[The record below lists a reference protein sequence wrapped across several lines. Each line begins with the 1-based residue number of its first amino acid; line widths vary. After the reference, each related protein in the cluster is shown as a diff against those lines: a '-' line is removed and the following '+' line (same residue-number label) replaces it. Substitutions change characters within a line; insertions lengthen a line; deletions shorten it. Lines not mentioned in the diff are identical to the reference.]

1 MIRKTLSEL
10 WLINALVWLQHKRRS
25 SFKLFYHESEE
36 RGNMAVTIK
45 DVAKRAGVN
54 ASTVSRAIHNHSSI
68 SDKTKEKVK
77 KAMADLGYSRN
88 SAAQMLASGK
98 AGAIGVIF
106 PPIANKSEQPFFMKI
121 LTAINE
127 EARENKITVSIA
139 SGHTN
144 EELLSQVRVMY
155 QEKRVDGFIV
165 LYAGEADD
173 VRNYLLAD
181 EIPFVIVGTPIERAN
196 EITAVDNDNKLM
208 GAEAAQ
214 YLASLGH
221 KKLTF
226 VTNTDQSEVFRERYR
241 GFADKVQALGLSGQ
255 LLNTTEQLTKGGAT
269 ALVVLDDIL
278 AIKVIQGLTERGIT
292 VPDDISVISF
302 NNSVFASLI
311 HPYLTTF
318 DINITQL
325 GHRSVQKLLHLLAD
339 PDDFKEKVTVP
350 FELKVRESTKA
361 VD

>member
-1 MIRKTLSEL
+1 
-10 WLINALVWLQHKRRS
+10 
-25 SFKLFYHESEE
+25 
-36 RGNMAVTIK
+36 
-45 DVAKRAGVN
+45 
-54 ASTVSRAIHNHSSI
+54 
-68 SDKTKEKVK
+68 
-77 KAMADLGYSRN
+77 MADLDYSRN

-98 AGAIGVIF
+98 SGAIGVIF
-106 PPIANKSEQPFFMKI
+106 PPIENKSEQPFFMKI

-127 EARENKITVSIA
+127 EAHQNKITVSIA
-139 SGHTN
+139 SGHTI

-173 VRNYLLAD
+173 VRDYLLAG

-196 EITAVDNDNKLM
+196 EMTAVDNDNKLM

-214 YLASLGH
+214 YLAGLGH
-221 KKLTF
+221 KKLAF
-226 VTNTDQSEVFRERYR
+226 VTNTDKGEVFHERYR
-241 GFADKVQALGLSGQ
+241 GFEEKIKSLGLNGQ
-255 LLNTTEQLTKGGAT
+255 LLYTSESLALDNVT

-325 GHRSVQKLLHLLAD
+325 GHRSVQKLLHLIAD
-339 PDDFKEKVTVP
+339 PDDFREKVTVP

-361 VD
+361 VN

>member
-1 MIRKTLSEL
+1 MGT
-10 WLINALVWLQHKRRS
+10 
-25 SFKLFYHESEE
+25 
-36 RGNMAVTIK
+36 MAVTIK
-45 DVAKRAGVN
+45 DVARRAGVN
-54 ASTVSRAIHNHSSI
+54 PSTVSRAIHNHSAI
-68 SDKTKEKVK
+68 SEKTKERVR
-77 KAMADLGYSRN
+77 KAMADLDYSRN

-98 AGAIGVIF
+98 SGAIGVIF
-106 PPIANKSEQPFFMKI
+106 PPIENKSEQPFFMKI

-127 EARENKITVSIA
+127 EAHQNKITVSIA
-139 SGHTN
+139 SGHTI

-173 VRNYLLAD
+173 VRDYLLAG

-196 EITAVDNDNKLM
+196 EMTAVDNDNKLM

-214 YLASLGH
+214 YLAGLGH
-221 KKLTF
+221 KKLAF
-226 VTNTDQSEVFRERYR
+226 VTNTDKGEVFHERYR
-241 GFADKVQALGLSGQ
+241 GFEEKIKSLGLNGQ
-255 LLNTTEQLTKGGAT
+255 LLYTSESLALDNVT

-302 NNSVFASLI
+302 NNSVLASLI

-318 DINITQL
+318 DINIMQL
-325 GHRSVQKLLHLLAD
+325 GHRSVQKLLHLIAD
-339 PDDFKEKVTVP
+339 PDDFREKVTVP

-361 VD
+361 VN

>member
-1 MIRKTLSEL
+1 
-10 WLINALVWLQHKRRS
+10 
-25 SFKLFYHESEE
+25 
-36 RGNMAVTIK
+36 MAVTIK
-45 DVAKRAGVN
+45 DVARRAGVN
-54 ASTVSRAIHNHSSI
+54 PSTVSRAIHNHSAI
-68 SDKTKEKVK
+68 SEKTKERVR
-77 KAMADLGYSRN
+77 KAMADLDYSRN

-98 AGAIGVIF
+98 SGAIGVIF
-106 PPIANKSEQPFFMKI
+106 PPIENKSEQPFFMKI

-127 EARENKITVSIA
+127 EAHQNKITVSIA
-139 SGHTN
+139 SGHTI

-173 VRNYLLAD
+173 VRDYLLAG

-196 EITAVDNDNKLM
+196 EMTAVDNDNKLM

-214 YLASLGH
+214 YLAGLGH
-221 KKLTF
+221 KKLAF
-226 VTNTDQSEVFRERYR
+226 VTNTDKGEVFHERYR
-241 GFADKVQALGLSGQ
+241 GFEAKIKSLGLNGQ
-255 LLNTTEQLTKGGAT
+255 LLYTSESLALDNVT

-325 GHRSVQKLLHLLAD
+325 GHRSVQKLLHLIAD
-339 PDDFKEKVTVP
+339 PDDFREKVTVP

-361 VD
+361 VN

>member
-1 MIRKTLSEL
+1 
-10 WLINALVWLQHKRRS
+10 
-25 SFKLFYHESEE
+25 
-36 RGNMAVTIK
+36 MAVTIK
-45 DVAKRAGVN
+45 DVARRAGVN
-54 ASTVSRAIHNHSSI
+54 PSTVSRAIHNHSAI
-68 SDKTKEKVK
+68 SEKTKERVR
-77 KAMADLGYSRN
+77 KAMADLDYSRN

-98 AGAIGVIF
+98 SGAIGVIF
-106 PPIANKSEQPFFMKI
+106 PPIENKSEQPFFMKI

-127 EARENKITVSIA
+127 EAHQNKITVSIA
-139 SGHTN
+139 SGHTI

-173 VRNYLLAD
+173 VRDYLLAG
-181 EIPFVIVGTPIERAN
+181 EIPFVIIGTPIERAN
-196 EITAVDNDNKLM
+196 EMTAVDNDNKLM

-214 YLASLGH
+214 YLAGLGH
-221 KKLTF
+221 KKLAF
-226 VTNTDQSEVFRERYR
+226 VTNTDKGEVFHERYR
-241 GFADKVQALGLSGQ
+241 GFEEKIKSLGLNGQ
-255 LLNTTEQLTKGGAT
+255 LLYTSESLALDNVT

-318 DINITQL
+318 DINIMQL
-325 GHRSVQKLLHLLAD
+325 GHRSVQKLLHLIAD
-339 PDDFKEKVTVP
+339 PDDFREKVTVP

-361 VD
+361 VN

>member
-1 MIRKTLSEL
+1 
-10 WLINALVWLQHKRRS
+10 
-25 SFKLFYHESEE
+25 
-36 RGNMAVTIK
+36 MAVTIK
-45 DVAKRAGVN
+45 DVARRAGVN
-54 ASTVSRAIHNHSSI
+54 PSTVSRAIHNHSAI
-68 SDKTKEKVK
+68 SEKTKERVR
-77 KAMADLGYSRN
+77 KAMADLDYSRN

-98 AGAIGVIF
+98 SGAIGVIF
-106 PPIANKSEQPFFMKI
+106 PPIENKSEQPFFMKI

-127 EARENKITVSIA
+127 EAHQNKITVSIA
-139 SGHTN
+139 SGHTI

-173 VRNYLLAD
+173 VRDYLLAG

-196 EITAVDNDNKLM
+196 EMTAVDNDNKLM
-208 GAEAAQ
+208 GAEAAE
-214 YLASLGH
+214 YLAGLGH
-221 KKLTF
+221 KKLAF
-226 VTNTDQSEVFRERYR
+226 VTNTDKGEVFHERYR
-241 GFADKVQALGLSGQ
+241 GFEEKIKSLGLNGQ
-255 LLNTTEQLTKGGAT
+255 LLYTSESLALDNVT

-278 AIKVIQGLTERGIT
+278 AIKVIQGLTERRIT

-318 DINITQL
+318 DINIMQL
-325 GHRSVQKLLHLLAD
+325 GHRSVQKLLHLIAD
-339 PDDFKEKVTVP
+339 PDDFREKVTVP

-361 VD
+361 VN

>member
-1 MIRKTLSEL
+1 
-10 WLINALVWLQHKRRS
+10 
-25 SFKLFYHESEE
+25 
-36 RGNMAVTIK
+36 MAVTIK
-45 DVAKRAGVN
+45 DVARRAGVN
-54 ASTVSRAIHNHSSI
+54 PSTVSRAIHNHSAI
-68 SDKTKEKVK
+68 SEKTKERVR
-77 KAMADLGYSRN
+77 KAMADLDYSRN

-98 AGAIGVIF
+98 SGAIGVIF
-106 PPIANKSEQPFFMKI
+106 PPIENKSEQPFFMKI

-127 EARENKITVSIA
+127 EAHQNKITVSIA
-139 SGHTN
+139 SGHTI

-173 VRNYLLAD
+173 VRDYLLAG

-196 EITAVDNDNKLM
+196 EMTAVDNDNKLM
-208 GAEAAQ
+208 GAEAAE
-214 YLASLGH
+214 YLAGLGH
-221 KKLTF
+221 KKLAF
-226 VTNTDQSEVFRERYR
+226 VTNTDKGEVFHERYR
-241 GFADKVQALGLSGQ
+241 GFEEKIKSLGLNGQ
-255 LLNTTEQLTKGGAT
+255 LLYTSESLALDNVT

-325 GHRSVQKLLHLLAD
+325 GHRSVQKLLHLIAD
-339 PDDFKEKVTVP
+339 PDDFREKVTVP

-361 VD
+361 VN

>member
-1 MIRKTLSEL
+1 
-10 WLINALVWLQHKRRS
+10 
-25 SFKLFYHESEE
+25 
-36 RGNMAVTIK
+36 MAVTIK
-45 DVAKRAGVN
+45 DVARRAGVN
-54 ASTVSRAIHNHSSI
+54 PSTVSRAIHNHSAI
-68 SDKTKEKVK
+68 SEKTKERVR
-77 KAMADLGYSRN
+77 KAMADLDYSRN

-98 AGAIGVIF
+98 SGAIGVIF
-106 PPIANKSEQPFFMKI
+106 PPIENKSEQPFFMKI

-127 EARENKITVSIA
+127 EAHQNKITVSIA
-139 SGHTN
+139 SGHTI

-173 VRNYLLAD
+173 VRDYLLAG

-196 EITAVDNDNKLM
+196 EMTAVDNDNKLM

-214 YLASLGH
+214 YLAGLGH
-221 KKLTF
+221 KKLAF
-226 VTNTDQSEVFRERYR
+226 VTNTDKGEVFHERYR
-241 GFADKVQALGLSGQ
+241 GFEEKIKSLGLNGQ
-255 LLNTTEQLTKGGAT
+255 LLYTSESLALDNVT

-292 VPDDISVISF
+292 VPDVISVISF

-311 HPYLTTF
+311 HPYLPTF
-318 DINITQL
+318 DINIMQL
-325 GHRSVQKLLHLLAD
+325 GHRSVQKLLHLIAD
-339 PDDFKEKVTVP
+339 PDDFREKVTVP

-361 VD
+361 VN

>member
-1 MIRKTLSEL
+1 
-10 WLINALVWLQHKRRS
+10 
-25 SFKLFYHESEE
+25 
-36 RGNMAVTIK
+36 MAVTIK
-45 DVAKRAGVN
+45 DVARRAGVN
-54 ASTVSRAIHNHSSI
+54 PSTVSRAIHNHSAI
-68 SDKTKEKVK
+68 SEKTKERVR
-77 KAMADLGYSRN
+77 KAMADLDYSRN

-98 AGAIGVIF
+98 SGAIGVIF
-106 PPIANKSEQPFFMKI
+106 PPIENKSEQPFFMKI

-127 EARENKITVSIA
+127 EAHQNKITVSIA
-139 SGHTN
+139 SGHTI

-173 VRNYLLAD
+173 VRDYLLAG

-196 EITAVDNDNKLM
+196 EMTAVDNDNKLM

-214 YLASLGH
+214 YLAGLGH
-221 KKLTF
+221 KKLAF
-226 VTNTDQSEVFRERYR
+226 VTNTDKGEVFHERYR
-241 GFADKVQALGLSGQ
+241 GFEEKIKSLGLNGQ
-255 LLNTTEQLTKGGAT
+255 LLYTSESLALDNVT

-325 GHRSVQKLLHLLAD
+325 GHRSVQKLLHLIAD
-339 PDDFKEKVTVP
+339 PDDFREKVTVP
-350 FELKVRESTKA
+350 FEALCQL
-361 VD
+361 

>member
-1 MIRKTLSEL
+1 
-10 WLINALVWLQHKRRS
+10 
-25 SFKLFYHESEE
+25 
-36 RGNMAVTIK
+36 MAVTIK
-45 DVAKRAGVN
+45 DVARRAGVN
-54 ASTVSRAIHNHSSI
+54 PSTVSRAIHNHSAI
-68 SDKTKEKVK
+68 SEKTKERVR
-77 KAMADLGYSRN
+77 KAMADLDYSRN

-98 AGAIGVIF
+98 SGAIGVIF
-106 PPIANKSEQPFFMKI
+106 PPIENKSEQPFFMKI

-127 EARENKITVSIA
+127 EAHQNKITVSIA
-139 SGHTN
+139 SGHTI

-173 VRNYLLAD
+173 VRDYLLAS

-196 EITAVDNDNKLM
+196 EMTAVDNDNKLM

-214 YLASLGH
+214 YLAGLGH
-221 KKLTF
+221 KKLSF
-226 VTNTDQSEVFRERYR
+226 VTNTDKGEVFHERYR
-241 GFADKVQALGLSGQ
+241 GFEEKIKSLGLNGQ
-255 LLNTTEQLTKGGAT
+255 LLYTSESLALDNVT

-318 DINITQL
+318 DINIMQL
-325 GHRSVQKLLHLLAD
+325 GHRSVQKLLHLIAD
-339 PDDFKEKVTVP
+339 PDDFREKVTVP

-361 VD
+361 VN

>member
-1 MIRKTLSEL
+1 
-10 WLINALVWLQHKRRS
+10 
-25 SFKLFYHESEE
+25 
-36 RGNMAVTIK
+36 MAVTIK

-54 ASTVSRAIHNHSSI
+54 PSTVSRAIHDHPAI
-68 SDKTKEKVK
+68 SDKTKEKVQ
-77 KAMADLGYSRN
+77 KAMAELGYSRN

-98 AGAIGVIF
+98 AGAIGVVF
-106 PPIANKSEQPFFMKI
+106 PPVENKSEQPFFMKI

-127 EARENKITVSIA
+127 EARQNEITVSIA
-139 SGHTN
+139 SGYSNDT
-144 EELLSQVRVMY
+144 LLSQVQVMY
-155 QEKRVDGFIV
+155 QEKRVDGFIL

-181 EIPFVIVGTPIERAN
+181 GIPFVVVGTPVERAN

-208 GAEAAQ
+208 GSEATQ

-221 KKLTF
+221 KRIAF
-226 VTNTDQSEVFRERYR
+226 VSNVDSGEVFHERYL
-241 GFADKVQALGLSGQ
+241 GFSTKVQALGLTGQ
-255 LLNTTEQLTKGGAT
+255 LLRTTEEFEIGEAT

-278 AIKVIQGLTERGIT
+278 AIKVIQRLSEQGIA
-292 VPDDISVISF
+292 VPQDISVISF
-302 NNSVFASLI
+302 NNSIFASLI

-325 GHRSVQKLLHLLAD
+325 GHRSVQKLVHLLAYPED
-339 PDDFKEKVTVP
+339 YREKVTVP

-361 VD
+361 V

>member
-1 MIRKTLSEL
+1 
-10 WLINALVWLQHKRRS
+10 
-25 SFKLFYHESEE
+25 
-36 RGNMAVTIK
+36 MAVTIK
-45 DVAKRAGVN
+45 DVARRAGVN
-54 ASTVSRAIHNHSSI
+54 PSTVSRAIHNHSAI
-68 SDKTKEKVK
+68 SEKTKERVR
-77 KAMADLGYSRN
+77 KAMADLDYSRN

-98 AGAIGVIF
+98 SGAIGVIF
-106 PPIANKSEQPFFMKI
+106 PPIENKSEQPFFMKI

-127 EARENKITVSIA
+127 EAHQNKITVSIA
-139 SGHTN
+139 SGHTI

-173 VRNYLLAD
+173 VRYYLLAG

-196 EITAVDNDNKLM
+196 EMTAVDNDNKLM

-214 YLASLGH
+214 YLAGLGH
-221 KKLTF
+221 KKLAF
-226 VTNTDQSEVFRERYR
+226 VTNTDKGEVFHERYR
-241 GFADKVQALGLSGQ
+241 GFEEKIKSLGLNGQ
-255 LLNTTEQLTKGGAT
+255 LLYTSESLALDNVT

-318 DINITQL
+318 DINIMQL
-325 GHRSVQKLLHLLAD
+325 GHRSVQKLLHLIAD
-339 PDDFKEKVTVP
+339 PDDFREKVTVP

-361 VD
+361 VN

>member
-1 MIRKTLSEL
+1 
-10 WLINALVWLQHKRRS
+10 
-25 SFKLFYHESEE
+25 
-36 RGNMAVTIK
+36 MAVTIK
-45 DVAKRAGVN
+45 DVARRAGVN
-54 ASTVSRAIHNHSSI
+54 PSTVSRAIHNHSAI
-68 SDKTKEKVK
+68 SEKTKERVR
-77 KAMADLGYSRN
+77 KAMADLDYSRN

-98 AGAIGVIF
+98 SGAIGVIF
-106 PPIANKSEQPFFMKI
+106 PPIENKSEQPFFMKI

-127 EARENKITVSIA
+127 EAHQNKITVSIA
-139 SGHTN
+139 SGHTI

-173 VRNYLLAD
+173 VRDYLLAG
-181 EIPFVIVGTPIERAN
+181 EIPFVIIGTPIERAN
-196 EITAVDNDNKLM
+196 EMTAVDNDNKLM

-214 YLASLGH
+214 YLAGLGH
-221 KKLTF
+221 KKLAF
-226 VTNTDQSEVFRERYR
+226 VTNTDKGEVFHERYR
-241 GFADKVQALGLSGQ
+241 GFEEKIKSLGLNGQ
-255 LLNTTEQLTKGGAT
+255 LLYTSESLALDNVT

-325 GHRSVQKLLHLLAD
+325 GHRSVQKLLHLIAD
-339 PDDFKEKVTVP
+339 PDDFREKVTVP

-361 VD
+361 VN

>member
-1 MIRKTLSEL
+1 MGT
-10 WLINALVWLQHKRRS
+10 
-25 SFKLFYHESEE
+25 
-36 RGNMAVTIK
+36 MAVTIK
-45 DVAKRAGVN
+45 DVARRAGVN
-54 ASTVSRAIHNHSSI
+54 PSTVSRAIHNHSAI
-68 SDKTKEKVK
+68 SEKTKERVR
-77 KAMADLGYSRN
+77 KAMADLDYSRN

-98 AGAIGVIF
+98 SGAIGVIF
-106 PPIANKSEQPFFMKI
+106 PPIENKSEQPFFMKI

-127 EARENKITVSIA
+127 EAHQNKITVSIA
-139 SGHTN
+139 SGHTI

-173 VRNYLLAD
+173 VRDYLLAG

-196 EITAVDNDNKLM
+196 EMTAVDNDNKLM

-214 YLASLGH
+214 YLAGLGH
-221 KKLTF
+221 KKLAF
-226 VTNTDQSEVFRERYR
+226 VTNTDKGEVFHERYR
-241 GFADKVQALGLSGQ
+241 GFEEKIKSLGLNGQ
-255 LLNTTEQLTKGGAT
+255 LLYTSESLALDNVT

-325 GHRSVQKLLHLLAD
+325 GHRSVQKLLHLIAD
-339 PDDFKEKVTVP
+339 PDDFREKVTVP

-361 VD
+361 VN

>member
-1 MIRKTLSEL
+1 
-10 WLINALVWLQHKRRS
+10 
-25 SFKLFYHESEE
+25 
-36 RGNMAVTIK
+36 MAVTIK

-54 ASTVSRAIHNHSSI
+54 ASTVSRAIHNHSAI

-127 EARENKITVSIA
+127 EARQNKITVSIA

-181 EIPFVIVGTPIERAN
+181 KISFVIVGTPIERAN

-208 GAEAAQ
+208 GAEGAQ
-214 YLASLGH
+214 YLANLGH
-221 KKLTF
+221 KKMAF
-226 VTNTDQSEVFRERYR
+226 VTNTNKGEVFHERYR
-241 GFADKVQALGLSGQ
+241 GFSEKIQSLGLSGH
-255 LLNTTEQLTKGGAT
+255 LLNTTEKLTIGETT

-278 AIKVIQGLTERGIT
+278 AIKVIQGLTERGVN
-292 VPDDISVISF
+292 VPNDISVISF

-339 PDDFKEKVTVP
+339 PTDFKEKVTVP

-361 VD
+361 VN

>member
-1 MIRKTLSEL
+1 
-10 WLINALVWLQHKRRS
+10 
-25 SFKLFYHESEE
+25 
-36 RGNMAVTIK
+36 MAVTIK
-45 DVAKRAGVN
+45 DVARRAGVN
-54 ASTVSRAIHNHSSI
+54 PSTVSRAIHNHSAI
-68 SDKTKEKVK
+68 SEKTKERVR
-77 KAMADLGYSRN
+77 KAMADLDYSRN

-98 AGAIGVIF
+98 SGAIGVIF
-106 PPIANKSEQPFFMKI
+106 PPIENKSEQPFFMKI

-127 EARENKITVSIA
+127 EAHQNKITVSIA
-139 SGHTN
+139 SGHTI

-173 VRNYLLAD
+173 VRDYLLAG

-196 EITAVDNDNKLM
+196 EMTAVDNDNKLM
-208 GAEAAQ
+208 GAEAAE
-214 YLASLGH
+214 YLAGLGH
-221 KKLTF
+221 KKLAF
-226 VTNTDQSEVFRERYR
+226 VTNTDKGEVFHERYR
-241 GFADKVQALGLSGQ
+241 GFEEKIKSLGLNGQ
-255 LLNTTEQLTKGGAT
+255 LLYTSESLALDNVT

-318 DINITQL
+318 DINIMQL
-325 GHRSVQKLLHLLAD
+325 GHRSVQKLLHLIAD
-339 PDDFKEKVTVP
+339 PDDFREKVTVP

-361 VD
+361 VN

>member
-1 MIRKTLSEL
+1 
-10 WLINALVWLQHKRRS
+10 
-25 SFKLFYHESEE
+25 
-36 RGNMAVTIK
+36 MAVTIK
-45 DVAKRAGVN
+45 DVARRAGVN
-54 ASTVSRAIHNHSSI
+54 PSTVSRAIHNHSAI
-68 SDKTKEKVK
+68 SEKTKERVR
-77 KAMADLGYSRN
+77 KAMADLDYSRN

-98 AGAIGVIF
+98 SGAIGVIF
-106 PPIANKSEQPFFMKI
+106 PPIENKSEQPFFMKI

-127 EARENKITVSIA
+127 EAHQNKITVSIA
-139 SGHTN
+139 SGHTI

-173 VRNYLLAD
+173 VRDYLLAG

-196 EITAVDNDNKLM
+196 EMTAVDNDNKLM

-214 YLASLGH
+214 YLAGLGH
-221 KKLTF
+221 KKLAF
-226 VTNTDQSEVFRERYR
+226 VTNTDKGEVFHERYR
-241 GFADKVQALGLSGQ
+241 GFEEKIKSLGLNGQ
-255 LLNTTEQLTKGGAT
+255 LLYTSESLALDNVT

-325 GHRSVQKLLHLLAD
+325 GHRSVQKLLHLIAD
-339 PDDFKEKVTVP
+339 PDDFREKVTVP

-361 VD
+361 VN

>member
-1 MIRKTLSEL
+1 
-10 WLINALVWLQHKRRS
+10 
-25 SFKLFYHESEE
+25 
-36 RGNMAVTIK
+36 MAVTIK
-45 DVAKRAGVN
+45 DVARRAGVN
-54 ASTVSRAIHNHSSI
+54 PSTVSRAIHNHSAI
-68 SDKTKEKVK
+68 SEKTKERVR
-77 KAMADLGYSRN
+77 KAMADLDYSRN

-98 AGAIGVIF
+98 SGAIGVIF
-106 PPIANKSEQPFFMKI
+106 PPIENKSEQPFFMKI

-127 EARENKITVSIA
+127 EAHQNKITVSIA
-139 SGHTN
+139 SGHTI

-173 VRNYLLAD
+173 VRDYLLAG

-196 EITAVDNDNKLM
+196 EMTAVDNDNKLM

-214 YLASLGH
+214 YLAGLGH
-221 KKLTF
+221 KKLAF
-226 VTNTDQSEVFRERYR
+226 VTNTDKGEVFHERYR
-241 GFADKVQALGLSGQ
+241 GFEEKIKSLGLNGQ
-255 LLNTTEQLTKGGAT
+255 LLYTSESLALDNVT

-278 AIKVIQGLTERGIT
+278 AIKVIQDLTERGIT

-318 DINITQL
+318 DINIMQL
-325 GHRSVQKLLHLLAD
+325 GHRSVQKLLHLIAD
-339 PDDFKEKVTVP
+339 PDDFREKVTVP

-361 VD
+361 VN

>member
-1 MIRKTLSEL
+1 
-10 WLINALVWLQHKRRS
+10 
-25 SFKLFYHESEE
+25 
-36 RGNMAVTIK
+36 MAVTIK
-45 DVAKRAGVN
+45 DVARRAGVN
-54 ASTVSRAIHNHSSI
+54 PSTVSRAIHNHSAI
-68 SDKTKEKVK
+68 SEKTKERVR
-77 KAMADLGYSRN
+77 KAMADLDYSRN

-98 AGAIGVIF
+98 SGAIGVIF
-106 PPIANKSEQPFFMKI
+106 PPIENKSEQPFFMKI

-127 EARENKITVSIA
+127 EAHQNKITVSIA
-139 SGHTN
+139 SGHTI

-173 VRNYLLAD
+173 VRDYLLAG

-196 EITAVDNDNKLM
+196 EMTAVDNDNKLM

-214 YLASLGH
+214 YLAGLGH
-221 KKLTF
+221 KKLAF
-226 VTNTDQSEVFRERYR
+226 VTNTDKGEVFHERYR
-241 GFADKVQALGLSGQ
+241 GFEEKIKSLGLNGQ
-255 LLNTTEQLTKGGAT
+255 LLYTSESLALDNVT

-318 DINITQL
+318 DINIMQL
-325 GHRSVQKLLHLLAD
+325 GHRSVQKLLHLIAD
-339 PDDFKEKVTVP
+339 PDDFREKVTVP

-361 VD
+361 VN

>member
-1 MIRKTLSEL
+1 MGT
-10 WLINALVWLQHKRRS
+10 
-25 SFKLFYHESEE
+25 
-36 RGNMAVTIK
+36 MAVTIK
-45 DVAKRAGVN
+45 DVARRAGVN
-54 ASTVSRAIHNHSSI
+54 PSTVSRAIHNHSAI
-68 SDKTKEKVK
+68 SEKTKERVR
-77 KAMADLGYSRN
+77 KAMADLDYSRN

-98 AGAIGVIF
+98 SGAIGVIF
-106 PPIANKSEQPFFMKI
+106 PPIENKSEQPFFMKI

-127 EARENKITVSIA
+127 EAHQNKITVSIA
-139 SGHTN
+139 SGHTI

-173 VRNYLLAD
+173 VRDYLLAG

-196 EITAVDNDNKLM
+196 EMTAVDNDNKLM

-214 YLASLGH
+214 YLAGLGH
-221 KKLTF
+221 KKLAF
-226 VTNTDQSEVFRERYR
+226 VTNTDKGEVFHERYR
-241 GFADKVQALGLSGQ
+241 GFEEKIKSLGLNGQ
-255 LLNTTEQLTKGGAT
+255 LLYTSESLALDNVT

-318 DINITQL
+318 DINIMQL
-325 GHRSVQKLLHLLAD
+325 GHRSVQKLLHLIAD
-339 PDDFKEKVTVP
+339 PDDFREKVTVP

-361 VD
+361 VN

>member
-1 MIRKTLSEL
+1 
-10 WLINALVWLQHKRRS
+10 
-25 SFKLFYHESEE
+25 
-36 RGNMAVTIK
+36 MAVTIK
-45 DVAKRAGVN
+45 DVARRAGVN
-54 ASTVSRAIHNHSSI
+54 PSTVSRAIHNHSAI
-68 SDKTKEKVK
+68 SEKTKERVR
-77 KAMADLGYSRN
+77 KAMADLDYSRN

-98 AGAIGVIF
+98 SGAIGVIF
-106 PPIANKSEQPFFMKI
+106 PPIENKSEQPFFMKI

-127 EARENKITVSIA
+127 EAHQNKITVSIA
-139 SGHTN
+139 SGHTI

-173 VRNYLLAD
+173 VRDYLLAG

-196 EITAVDNDNKLM
+196 EMTAVDNDNKLM

-214 YLASLGH
+214 YLAGLGH
-221 KKLTF
+221 KKLAF
-226 VTNTDQSEVFRERYR
+226 VTNTDKGEVFHERYR
-241 GFADKVQALGLSGQ
+241 GFEEKIKSLGLNGQ
-255 LLNTTEQLTKGGAT
+255 LLYTSESLALDNVT

-325 GHRSVQKLLHLLAD
+325 GHSSVQKLLHLIAD
-339 PDDFKEKVTVP
+339 PDDFREKVTVP

-361 VD
+361 VN

>member
-1 MIRKTLSEL
+1 
-10 WLINALVWLQHKRRS
+10 
-25 SFKLFYHESEE
+25 
-36 RGNMAVTIK
+36 
-45 DVAKRAGVN
+45 
-54 ASTVSRAIHNHSSI
+54 
-68 SDKTKEKVK
+68 
-77 KAMADLGYSRN
+77 
-88 SAAQMLASGK
+88 
-98 AGAIGVIF
+98 
-106 PPIANKSEQPFFMKI
+106 
-121 LTAINE
+121 
-127 EARENKITVSIA
+127 
-139 SGHTN
+139 
-144 EELLSQVRVMY
+144 MY

-181 EIPFVIVGTPIERAN
+181 KISFVIVGTPIERAN

-214 YLASLGH
+214 YLANLGH
-221 KKLTF
+221 KKMAF
-226 VTNTDQSEVFRERYR
+226 VTNTNKGEVFHERYR
-241 GFADKVQALGLSGQ
+241 GFSEKIQSLGLSGH
-255 LLNTTEQLTKGGAT
+255 LLNTTEKLTIGETT

-278 AIKVIQGLTERGIT
+278 AIKVIQGLTERGVN
-292 VPDDISVISF
+292 VPNDISVISF

-339 PDDFKEKVTVP
+339 PTDFKEKVTVP

-361 VD
+361 VN